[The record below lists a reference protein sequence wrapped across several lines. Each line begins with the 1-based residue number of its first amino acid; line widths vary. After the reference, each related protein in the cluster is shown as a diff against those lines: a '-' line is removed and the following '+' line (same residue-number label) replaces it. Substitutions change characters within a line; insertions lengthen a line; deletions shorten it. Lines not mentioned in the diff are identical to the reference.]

1 MEIREL
7 TSSQDLKAVEELQRI
22 VWGAAD
28 IDILSPLSLRA
39 SLETGA
45 LLLGAFDGA
54 TLAGF
59 VYAFPGYR
67 HRQIELHS
75 DMTGLRPEYR
85 DRGLGYQLKLAQRE
99 WALERGIPIVTWT
112 FDPLRSRNAY
122 FNFHKLGAIS
132 DSYRVN
138 FYGEDST
145 SFLHQNSTDR
155 LWVTWDL
162 DSARVRNRLAG
173 IKPPEIQAPLVI
185 SIGPNQEPLPRLEP
199 LDTPQVALEIPL
211 DPDALEP
218 SLARLWREVTRAA
231 FLERIAAGYVVT
243 DAQQGRYLLSR
254 LPETP

>member
-54 TLAGF
+54 KLAGF

-85 DRGLGYQLKLAQRE
+85 DRGLGYQLSFQV
-99 WALERGIPIVTWT
+99 ERMDPVVYLQMHEEFSADCRRATLGRM
-112 FDPLRSRNAY
+112 FDPP
-122 FNFHKLGAIS
+122 
-132 DSYRVN
+132 
-138 FYGEDST
+138 
-145 SFLHQNSTDR
+145 
-155 LWVTWDL
+155 
-162 DSARVRNRLAG
+162 NRLA
-173 IKPPEIQAPLVI
+173 PAALSYLRVEPFPRSLLVYAFHTFPENCAVVKTQTLIELPSPL
-185 SIGPNQEPLPRLEP
+185 
-199 LDTPQVALEIPL
+199 
-211 DPDALEP
+211 
-218 SLARLWREVTRAA
+218 
-231 FLERIAAGYVVT
+231 
-243 DAQQGRYLLSR
+243 
-254 LPETP
+254 